1 MVTVRLTLVKAR
13 RALAR
18 VLSGSDLERAQA
30 RFARDWARICVIE
43 VDVALCERAAVLAEM
58 TGVRTL
64 DALQLAA
71 YEPVPTQATLVTAD
85 RRQAA
90 AARARAWP
98 GLGA

>member
-1 MVTVRLTLVKAR
+1 VVTVRLTLVEAR

-18 VLSGSDLERAQA
+18 VLSGSDLERVPA

-71 YEPVPTQATLVTAD
+71 YEPVATQATLVTAD

-98 GLGA
+98 VLGA